1 MSWLVKAPQTQD
13 ALSRRFRERISEGPI
28 WVLPGVYDGLSGL
41 LARQTG
47 FDGLYLSGA
56 AYAASR
62 GLPDLGLMNS
72 TEVSERAA
80 EIVNAARTPLLVDI
94 DTGYG
99 GVLNVARAGREM
111 VKAGVAAVQIEDQH
125 LPKKCGHLNG
135 KRLVSADQMVEKIR
149 VLRETAPTLSIVART
164 DARGVEGL
172 ESAWD
177 RANRYAAAGAD
188 AIFVEA
194 LESVEEFRHTA
205 RQVTAPLLAN
215 MTEFGRTPYLTVDEF
230 ASLGYR
236 LLIFPVSALRV
247 AAHAMETFYRAL
259 QSEGTQ
265 RGWLER
271 MQTREDLYALLRYD
285 DYEALDQTIARSV
298 LPSTPE
304 G

>member
-1 MSWLVKAPQTQD
+1 MSWFVEAAVPQDT
-13 ALSRRFRERISEGPI
+13 LSRRFRERITDGPI

-41 LARQTG
+41 LARQAG
-47 FDGLYLSGA
+47 FHGLYLSGA

-62 GLPDLGLMNS
+62 GLPDLGLMHS
-72 TEVSERAA
+72 TEVSGRAA
-80 EIVNAARTPLLVDI
+80 EIVNAAQTPLLVDI

-111 VKAGVAAVQIEDQH
+111 VQAGVAAVQIEDQH

-135 KRLVSADQMVEKIR
+135 KRLIAADEMVEKIR
-149 VLRETAPTLSIVART
+149 VLRETAPTLAVVART

-172 ESAWD
+172 DAAWD

-194 LESVEEFRHTA
+194 LESAEEFRDTA
-205 RQVTAPLLAN
+205 RHVSAPLLAN
-215 MTEFGRTPYLTVDEF
+215 MTEFGRTPYLTVSEF
-230 ASLGYR
+230 ARLGYR
-236 LLIFPVSALRV
+236 LVIFPVSALRV
-247 AAHAMETFYRAL
+247 AAHAMETFYQAL
-259 QSEGTQ
+259 QAEGTQ
-265 RGWLER
+265 RSWLER
-271 MQTREDLYALLRYD
+271 MQTRKDLYSVLHYD
-285 DYEALDQTIARSV
+285 DYEALDQKIAGSV